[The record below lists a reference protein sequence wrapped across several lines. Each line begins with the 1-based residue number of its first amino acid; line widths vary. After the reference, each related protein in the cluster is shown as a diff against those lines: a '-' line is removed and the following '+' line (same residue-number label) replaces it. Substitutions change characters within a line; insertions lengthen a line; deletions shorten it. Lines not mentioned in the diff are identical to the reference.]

1 MSTPHQV
8 VLTHGADVFPEAL
21 QAAALAHLARVTG
34 HTPEQLTALLQHL
47 PAVVARVADA
57 QAAQQLQAE
66 LARAGWRA
74 ELRAAPPPP
83 PPPPAPQP
91 AQVQAPVAAPASGQ
105 ALPMPLD
112 LAAAQPAAAHPA
124 TTSCPACHHVNASRA
139 RFCAE
144 CGEPLSAL
152 GAPLRH
158 EDAGVF
164 GSAAN
169 AVAGM
174 AGLQGVQ
181 GTQRFSFGD
190 LLSDVFAKRSEREME
205 AYVSVGMLGS
215 TPPVSEVSTDW
226 PRPWLFAR
234 VLLGALLLAGV
245 FFVMWMAFNNLNV
258 LPGLIMVSCFVTP
271 FVVVVLFYELNAPR
285 NVSLIYTIKLAAW
298 GGGVSLLMTLVL
310 FLFSGEL
317 LSLIGASAAG
327 FVEETSKLAAVV
339 YATRKLSSV
348 RYRYLLNGLVFGAA
362 VGAGFAA
369 FESAGYAFRVLLQ
382 SRDTDVMMANIVT
395 RGWMAPFGHVV
406 WTAIAAGALW
416 RVKGAMRYDGTM
428 LADPRFLRV
437 FVVSVFCHIVW
448 NASVIP
454 SGPYMIKYWLLGA
467 IAWAVALSLV
477 QEGLRQVR
485 REQLSLS

>member
-1 MSTPHQV
+1 MSTPHHI
-8 VLTHGADVFPEAL
+8 VLTHGADAFPEAL
-21 QAAALAHLARVTG
+21 QGAALAHLAQVSG
-34 HTPEQLTALLQHL
+34 QTPMQLTALLQHL
-47 PAVVARVADA
+47 PAVVARVGDA
-57 QAAQQLQAE
+57 QAAQHLQAE

-74 ELRAAPPPP
+74 ELRVA

-91 AQVQAPVAAPASGQ
+91 AQVLAPVASSSFGKP
-105 ALPMPLD
+105 LPLPLD
-112 LAAAQPAAAHPA
+112 VAAQPADAHPG
-124 TTSCPACHHVNASRA
+124 TTTCPACHHVNGGSA

-144 CGEPLSAL
+144 CGEPLS
-152 GAPLRH
+152 PLNSLLKQQ
-158 EDAGVF
+158 DAGVL
-164 GSAAN
+164 GSAAK

-181 GTQRFSFGD
+181 GAQRFSFGD

-234 VLLGALLLAGV
+234 VLLGALLLAGI
-245 FFVMWMAFNNLNV
+245 FFVMWAAFSNLNV
-258 LPGLIMVSCFVTP
+258 LPGLIMVSCFITP
-271 FVVVVLFYELNAPR
+271 LVVVVLFFELNAPR

-437 FVVSVFCHIVW
+437 FVVSVLCHIVW
-448 NASVIP
+448 NASLIP

-477 QEGLRQVR
+477 QEGLRQVK